1 MIKIIRAIVMA
12 TAGLAAPAIGVAQ
25 PVGPTPP
32 PFVYYVVPC
41 GSPGAIAA
49 TPALDPSADPAL
61 PVEPVCVVPVA
72 TGAGPPPRPRY
83 SSYAY
88 DPWGPSYYSRP
99 FYGSF
104 GLSIFSGGHHGGGHF
119 GGGHSSFG
127 HGGGGHFGGGHGGG
141 GRSH

>member
-1 MIKIIRAIVMA
+1 MIRITCATVMA
-12 TAGLAAPAIGVAQ
+12 TAGLAAPPIGVAQ
-25 PVGPTPP
+25 PIGPTQP

-49 TPALDPSADPAL
+49 TPALTPSADPAL
-61 PVEPVCVVPVA
+61 PVEAVCVVPVA

-104 GLSIFSGGHHGGGHF
+104 GLSFFSGGHHSGGHF
-119 GGGHSSFG
+119 GGAHSSFG
-127 HGGGGHFGGGHGGG
+127 HGGGGHFGGGHGAG

>member
-1 MIKIIRAIVMA
+1 MIKIICATVMA

-25 PVGPTPP
+25 PVGPAPP

-49 TPALDPSADPAL
+49 TPALPPSADPAL
-61 PVEPVCVVPVA
+61 PAEAVCVVPVA
-72 TGAGPPPRPRY
+72 TDAAPPPRPRY

-88 DPWGPSYYSRP
+88 DPWGPNYYSRP

-104 GLSIFSGGHHGGGHF
+104 GLSFFSGGHRGGGHF
-119 GGGHSSFG
+119 NGGHSSFG

>member
-41 GSPGAIAA
+41 GSPGAISA
-49 TPALDPSADPAL
+49 TPALDPTADPAL
-61 PVEPVCVVPVA
+61 PVEAVCVVPVA

-83 SSYAY
+83 SHYAY
-88 DPWGPSYYSRP
+88 DPWGPSYFSRP
-99 FYGSF
+99 SYGSF
-104 GLSIFSGGHHGGGHF
+104 GLSIFSGGHGGGHL
-119 GGGHSSFG
+119 GGGHPSFG

>member
-1 MIKIIRAIVMA
+1 MIKIIGVIVMA

-25 PVGPTPP
+25 PVGPTQP

-49 TPALDPSADPAL
+49 TPALPPSADPAL
-61 PVEPVCVVPVA
+61 PAEAVCVVPVA

-104 GLSIFSGGHHGGGHF
+104 GLSILSGGHHGGGGHF
-119 GGGHSSFG
+119 GAGHWGHSGFGHAGGGHA
-127 HGGGGHFGGGHGGG
+127 GGGQGH
-141 GRSH
+141 

>member
-1 MIKIIRAIVMA
+1 MIKTIHAIVM
-12 TAGLAAPAIGVAQ
+12 TAGLAAPAIAIAQ

-41 GSPGAIAA
+41 GAPGAIAA
-49 TPALDPSADPAL
+49 TPALPPSADPAL
-61 PVEPVCVVPVA
+61 PVEAVCVVPVA

-99 FYGSF
+99 YYGSF
-104 GLSIFSGGHHGGGHF
+104 GLSFFSGGHGGGHF
-119 GGGHSSFG
+119 GGGHSTFG

>member
-1 MIKIIRAIVMA
+1 MTKVVQAMLMA
-12 TAGLAAPAIGVAQ
+12 AAGLAAPALAVAQ
-25 PVGPTPP
+25 PDSGATP

-49 TPALDPSADPAL
+49 TPALPSPVDAAIPA
-61 PVEPVCVVPVA
+61 EAVCVVPVA
-72 TGAGPPPRPRY
+72 TGATPPIRPRY
-83 SSYAY
+83 SSYAYAY

-104 GLSIFSGGHHGGGHF
+104 GLSIFSGGHHAGGHF

-127 HGGGGHFGGGHGGG
+127 HGGGGHFGGGHG
-141 GRSH
+141 H

>member
-1 MIKIIRAIVMA
+1 MIKIICATVMA
-12 TAGLAAPAIGVAQ
+12 TAGLAAPASGVAQ

-49 TPALDPSADPAL
+49 TPALSPSADPAQ
-61 PVEPVCVVPVA
+61 PVEAVCVVPVA

-99 FYGSF
+99 YYGSF
-104 GLSIFSGGHHGGGHF
+104 GLSFFSGGHGGGHF